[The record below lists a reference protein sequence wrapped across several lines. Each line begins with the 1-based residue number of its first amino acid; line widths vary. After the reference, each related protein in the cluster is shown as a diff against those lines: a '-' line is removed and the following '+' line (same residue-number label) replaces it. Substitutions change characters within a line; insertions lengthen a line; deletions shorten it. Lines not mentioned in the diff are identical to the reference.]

1 MENTKTQ
8 QATLDTWHR
17 TKTKNTTQRHSR
29 QHQTHDTEQRQKN
42 TTQKNKNIIK
52 TDSTKNR
59 PWTWVLSKGK
69 QFLFQAL
76 SHNVVSGMS
85 VNLLWRACVIYPNTH
100 TNLQGRISKGIHFKE
115 IECFIFLVNW
125 TNE

>member
-1 MENTKTQ
+1 MTQ
-8 QATLDTWHR
+8 NKDKKIQHRDTAGNIRHM
-17 TKTKNTTQRHSR
+17 TQNK
-29 QHQTHDTEQRQKN
+29 DKKN

-59 PWTWVLSKGK
+59 PWTWVLAKGK
-69 QFLFQAL
+69 QFFFQAL
-76 SHNVVSGMS
+76 SLNVVSGMS

-115 IECFIFLVNW
+115 IECFIFLVN
-125 TNE
+125 